1 MPFIMYIPSKSYN
14 YNSHK
19 EIYVHM
25 LIYSSNDIYV
35 YIYMYI
41 IDISKIYILEL
52 FFPEHKHFPL

>member
-1 MPFIMYIPSKSYN
+1 MYIPSKSYN

-25 LIYSSNDIYV
+25 LIYSSNDIYM

-52 FFPEHKHFPL
+52 FFPEH